1 MSVVKF
7 NLNQS
12 LYNEINEFLIEY
24 QKKPRVLTNSQM
36 ESLHVLATKATGE
49 RSVPS
54 GCGSCNSRALDKLFG
69 YIQQYENPE

>member
-7 NLNQS
+7 NLNKE
-12 LYNEINEFLIEY
+12 LYDQINEFLIEY
-24 QKKPRVLTNSQM
+24 QKKPRVLTNAQM
-36 ESLHVLATKATGE
+36 ESLHVLAGKATGE
-49 RSVPS
+49 RSIPS

>member
-7 NLNQS
+7 NLNKE
-12 LYNEINEFLIEY
+12 LYDQINEFLIEY
-24 QKKPRVLTNSQM
+24 QKKPRVLTNSQL

-49 RSVPS
+49 RSIPN
-54 GCGSCNSRALDKLFG
+54 GCGSCNSRAIDKLFG